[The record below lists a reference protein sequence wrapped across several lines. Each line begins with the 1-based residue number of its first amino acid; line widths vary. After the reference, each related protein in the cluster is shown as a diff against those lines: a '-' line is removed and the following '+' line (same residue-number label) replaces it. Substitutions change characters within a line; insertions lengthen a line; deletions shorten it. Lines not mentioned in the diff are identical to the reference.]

1 MGTPENNFSLI
12 EDFKSVDPT
21 LGNDNSVI
29 DSVDLNEEKHV
40 TPKGKINLTI
50 HNKIVILRKRILK
63 RNFWPDEPKIWDIN
77 YYWQLRR
84 MFKLIKSGKAVM
96 PVWLFSTK
104 S

>member
-21 LGNDNSVI
+21 LGSNEVVDNI
-29 DSVDLNEEKHV
+29 VDLNEQVQV
-40 TPKGKINLTI
+40 TRKGKINLTI

-77 YYWQLRR
+77 YYWQLRK
-84 MFKLIKSGKAVM
+84 MLKLIKSGKAAM
-96 PVWLFSTK
+96 PVWLF
-104 S
+104 